1 MQQLDPS
8 GFLVYR
14 APKYLLLAL
23 LTGAR
28 NIQLSLTSALL
39 VSGSLII
46 HMMLFHSLVL
56 ICSN

>member
-1 MQQLDPS
+1 MQQHDPS

-28 NIQLSLTSALL
+28 NIQLSLSALL

-46 HMMLFHSLVL
+46 HMTPLNSLVL
-56 ICSN
+56 ICSH

>member
-1 MQQLDPS
+1 MQQHDPS

-28 NIQLSLTSALL
+28 NIQLSLGALL

-46 HMMLFHSLVL
+46 HMTLFQSLVL
-56 ICSN
+56 TCST